1 MWQKASDFPCSGWDS
16 RSKTEREEAEV
27 CSVTAG
33 ETGAPEGSALC
44 GARAQNSPKPL
55 PRPTLPELAEHLP
68 RAGPRAASG
77 GGAVSRRSRCKS
89 LPKPQMFLPQSV
101 RDTGTA
107 QQDLKFSG
115 GPGASPREGQLQAG
129 SWGRIQ
135 DRRAEPEHS
144 QGGGQT
150 CIPTQLAQLSA
161 TPREHADPRPRQLG
175 ELGTGRKGR
184 GTLGGCQKCF

>member
-1 MWQKASDFPCSGWDS
+1 M
-16 RSKTEREEAEV
+16 

-33 ETGAPEGSALC
+33 ETRAPEGSTLC
-44 GARAQNSPKPL
+44 GARTQNTPKLL

-68 RAGPRAASG
+68 RAGPRAASR
-77 GGAVSRRSRCKS
+77 GGAVSRCSRCKS
-89 LPKPQMFLPQSV
+89 LPNPQMFLPQSI

-144 QGGGQT
+144 QGGVET

-161 TPREHADPRPRQLG
+161 TPRACGSEVTAARGAWNGPKRKRNLGRFLKILLNVFYLFLG
-175 ELGTGRKGR
+175 ERV
-184 GTLGGCQKCF
+184 